1 MRELLDRRVLL
12 VTGKGGVGKTTVA
25 TSLAL
30 EAARRGQRV
39 LLVETAG
46 SNQVPGLFGHGPA
59 SYEAQRVAEDLYTLS
74 VTPEKAIEDYIVQQI
89 KVRALFKMV
98 FRNRVMGPFVDGVPG
113 LHDLVQLGKVF
124 DLERETS
131 FGRNIWDLI
140 VVDAPATG
148 HGLTMLDAPRSMME
162 LTVAGPF
169 HENAKL
175 VHELFVDGDKTAL
188 ILVALPEEMPV
199 NETLDLY
206 ERLGAYRPQ
215 VRACVLNELHPAP
228 FTALD
233 RWDEAR
239 AALSRPELSEALAC
253 TDRAVLRAR
262 RQEQAR
268 RRLSQLPCPLLE
280 LPFLYDR
287 RLGERQLGRLGRTL
301 GAS

>member
-25 TSLAL
+25 ASLAL
-30 EAARRGQRV
+30 EAASRGKRV

-46 SNQVPGLFGHGPA
+46 STQVPGLFGRDRA
-59 SYEAQRVAEDLYTLS
+59 SYDAQRLTDDLYTLS

-98 FRNRVMGPFVDGVPG
+98 FRNRIMGPFMDGVPG

-131 FGRNIWDLI
+131 FGRSAWDLI

-162 LTVAGPF
+162 LTIAGPF
-169 HENAKL
+169 HDNARL
-175 VHELFVDGDKTAL
+175 VHQLFVDPDKTAL
-188 ILVALPEEMPV
+188 VLVALPEEMPV

-206 ERLGAYRPQ
+206 GRLGDYRRQ
-215 VRACVLNELHPAP
+215 VRACVLNEVHPPP
-228 FTALD
+228 FAELD
-233 RWDEAR
+233 RWEQAR
-239 AALSRPELSEALAC
+239 QALDAPALAEAVDC
-253 TDRAVLRAR
+253 TDRSVLRAR
-262 RQEQAR
+262 RQIEAR
-268 RRLSQLPCPLLE
+268 RRLSALPCPILE
-280 LPFLYDR
+280 LSFLYDR
-287 RLGERQLGRLGRTL
+287 RLGLRELERLGRAL
-301 GAS
+301 GAP